1 MKKDLIIQ
9 MFKQHIKS
17 KLEAKLQTFASICE
31 CSIDDYFANG
41 YEISDNNNY
50 DIIQLNVISDDV
62 RFHSITS
69 KMTFHIFVCKNK
81 LDLYYAITDRVELQN
96 IDDIYQFFNQYN
108 YEYNFDVE
116 TTFVVMNTE
125 IDVMK
130 NIDTCIEIISQYLE
144 LL

>member
-1 MKKDLIIQ
+1 
-9 MFKQHIKS
+9 
-17 KLEAKLQTFASICE
+17 
-31 CSIDDYFANG
+31 
-41 YEISDNNNY
+41 
-50 DIIQLNVISDDV
+50 
-62 RFHSITS
+62 
-69 KMTFHIFVCKNK
+69 MTFHIFVCKNK